1 MDEMGCWSLFPSL
14 LGRHRPGASGRRQGT
29 FTKESL
35 PSKPIMQYHSCQII
49 VENVPSPSLSKRAK
63 ASLNSATCSS
73 VSSGMD
79 ILVDYERL
87 MSRN

>member
-49 VENVPSPSLSKRAK
+49 TVLVEEGEGLLELGNL
-63 ASLNSATCSS
+63 
-73 VSSGMD
+73 
-79 ILVDYERL
+79 LVGKLGDGHLGRL
-87 MSRN
+87 